1 MKDRWCQKTC
11 CDRHGPPDWFA
22 RVGVPQCIDVNGYHV
37 TERIDKDG
45 NVEVQLEGGKAGA
58 GKAANATNA
67 KPSLEG
73 VWRVAAATNGP
84 NKPRQMLL
92 FYEKFF
98 YLMQDEKPI
107 VVGEFRVG
115 AGDKAIR
122 TFDFDASMPEK
133 RQYKGIHEFSTDGR
147 RLTLAFSRE
156 SRPTDFVKTIGDVLV
171 IEAERVDVRDLIKF
185 SNDPDNYADIAVISA
200 YQSMKM
206 GLAPADPNHP
216 AAVQAQTSVQMS
228 RSKLNLKTI
237 GLAFHNF
244 HDAYKMFPA
253 SSGTTVSVKDRD
265 RDHPPHSWRVAI
277 LPFIGELKLYEEYR
291 LNEPW
296 DSEHNKQLLHKM
308 PKTYRHPSAPDGTTT
323 RSYIGVVG
331 ERAALGKTTGRR
343 MRDMTDG
350 TSNTLLVLEVKTSI
364 PWTKPED
371 LTMGTGN
378 GFLEDV
384 EIPGLDS
391 ERLLYG
397 MADGSVREMKPIDME
412 ELRKLIT
419 IDGGETVRRP

>member
-1 MKDRWCQKTC
+1 MPTSIVRLVDRM
-11 CDRHGPPDWFA
+11 
-22 RVGVPQCIDVNGYHV
+22 
-37 TERIDKDG
+37 IDKDPETRLTDLERI
-45 NVEVQLEGGKAGA
+45 VDQLQKHLRGSDLCDLIA
-58 GKAANATNA
+58 
-67 KPSLEG
+67 
-73 VWRVAAATNGP
+73 RVASSERG
-84 NKPRQMLL
+84 
-92 FYEKFF
+92 E
-98 YLMQDEKPI
+98 EKPPTTSERLRPSSKGFLSRRIPFYVAIAAFVGGVLFGLVFGI
-107 VVGEFRVG
+107 VIKVQRADG
-115 AGDKAIR
+115 
-122 TFDFDASMPEK
+122 TW
-133 RQYKGIHEFSTDGR
+133 FS
-147 RLTLAFSRE
+147 LT
-156 SRPTDFVKTIGDVLV
+156 P
-171 IEAERVDVRDLIKF
+171 
-185 SNDPDNYADIAVISA
+185 PDS
-200 YQSMKM
+200 S
-206 GLAPADPNHP
+206 HP

-253 SSGTTVSVKDRD
+253 SSGTTGTTVSVKDRD
-265 RDHPPHSWRVAI
+265 RDHPPHSWRVAS

-291 LNEPW
+291 RNEPW

-378 GFLEDV
+378 GFLEDL
-384 EIPGLDS
+384 EIPGLES